1 MVYENKEF
9 CRIDSVKV
17 NSVNLLENL
26 GEVDYIFSDKTG
38 TLTKN
43 ELTLKEIYVPKGENE
58 SEKASVKIGLEA
70 TASKQDIKI
79 GFEASA
85 NKQDHIEES
94 SNLLKI
100 E

>member
-58 SEKASVKIGLEA
+58 SVKASLR
-70 TASKQDIKI
+70 I
-79 GFEASA
+79 GFETSA
-85 NKQDHIEES
+85 KKQDHIEES
-94 SNLLKI
+94 SNLLKT